1 LHGNDERK
9 RCIELLGTEHD
20 LTGYQAGK
28 PASRQAGKLDSRQ
41 AVKLASCPAI
51 YLIGTKFANKVI
63 VNTG

>member
-41 AVKLASCPAI
+41 GWVAVKLF
-51 YLIGTKFANKVI
+51 T
-63 VNTG
+63 